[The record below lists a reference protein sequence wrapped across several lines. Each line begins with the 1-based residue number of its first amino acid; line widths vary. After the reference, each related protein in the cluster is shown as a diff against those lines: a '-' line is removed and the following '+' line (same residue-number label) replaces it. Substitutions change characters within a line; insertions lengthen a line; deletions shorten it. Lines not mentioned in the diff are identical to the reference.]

1 MENEEITTV
10 EGLAAALDAGEGQ
23 AQEAPVADQEG
34 AAEQADGNPQADPQQ
49 QAEQAEGE
57 GEAAAEGAGQAVEA
71 PADDAVV
78 KWHAA
83 DGSDIEVP
91 ISELKASY
99 LRHSD
104 YTQKTQALAEERKQA
119 EAAVAQQFQQAL
131 QLTRDHAKLLSLQ
144 EDLSVYQKA
153 DWNALYAQDPNE
165 AGRLQAQWR
174 QTEAQARELA
184 AGLQSAALQSSQA
197 QAQRLQQATQQAME
211 ALQRE
216 IPGFGAETIKAARET
231 ALAHGFSEAELAGI
245 TDARTF
251 KVLHEAAQWRALQA
265 KKPAVQNKVAAAP
278 PKATKPGSATQP
290 STRKEVA
297 FKQMQSKRDVNS
309 LAAFL
314 AASE

>member
-1 MENEEITTV
+1 M
-10 EGLAAALDAGEGQ
+10 
-23 AQEAPVADQEG
+23 
-34 AAEQADGNPQADPQQ
+34 
-49 QAEQAEGE
+49 
-57 GEAAAEGAGQAVEA
+57 
-71 PADDAVV
+71 
-78 KWHAA
+78 
-83 DGSDIEVP
+83 
-91 ISELKASY
+91 
-99 LRHSD
+99 
-104 YTQKTQALAEERKQA
+104 
-119 EAAVAQQFQQAL
+119 
-131 QLTRDHAKLLSLQ
+131 
-144 EDLSVYQKA
+144 
-153 DWNALYAQDPNE
+153 
-165 AGRLQAQWR
+165 QAQWR
-174 QTEAQARELA
+174 QTEARARELA
-184 AGLQSAALQSSQA
+184 AGLQSAALQSSHA

>member
-1 MENEEITTV
+1 MDEQEITTLD
-10 EGLAAALDAGEGQ
+10 GLAAALDADEGQ
-23 AQEAPVADQEG
+23 AQAPEADAAD
-34 AAEQADGNPQADPQQ
+34 AVEQDESTHEADAP
-49 QAEQAEGE
+49 EGE
-57 GEAAAEGAGQAVEA
+57 EAATDDTGQAPAA
-71 PADDAVV
+71 PADDVVV
-78 KWHAA
+78 KWTTSSGDA
-83 DGSDIEVP
+83 IEAP
-91 ISELKASY
+91 LAELKSGY
-99 LRHSD
+99 LRQQD
-104 YTQKTQALAEERKQA
+104 YTHKTQALAEERKQA
-119 EAAVAQQFQQAL
+119 EAAVAQQFQQAQ

-144 EDLSVYQKA
+144 EDLSAYQKA
-153 DWNALYAQDPNE
+153 DWNALYAQDPTE

-174 QTEAQARELA
+174 QAEAQARELA
-184 AGLQSAALQSSQA
+184 GGIQSASQQLQQT
-197 QAQRLQQATQQAME
+197 QAQRVQQATQEAMQ

-297 FKQMQSKRDVNS
+297 FKQMQSRRDVNS

>member
-1 MENEEITTV
+1 MENEEITTLD
-10 EGLAAALDAGEGQ
+10 GLAAALDADEGQ
-23 AQEAPVADQEG
+23 AHAPETEG
-34 AAEQADGNPQADPQQ
+34 QQAAEQDESAHEADAP
-49 QAEQAEGE
+49 EGD
-57 GEAAAEGAGQAVEA
+57 EAATDDTGQAPAA
-71 PADDAVV
+71 PADDVVV
-78 KWHAA
+78 KWTTSGGEA
-83 DGSDIEVP
+83 IEAP
-91 ISELKASY
+91 LAELKSGY
-99 LRHSD
+99 LRQQD
-104 YTQKTQALAEERKQA
+104 YTHKTQALAEERKQA
-119 EAAVAQQFQQAL
+119 ETAVAQQFQQAQ
-131 QLTRDHAKLLSLQ
+131 QLTRDHAKLMQLQ
-144 EDLSVYQKA
+144 EDLGAYQKA
-153 DWNALYAQDPNE
+153 DWNALYAQDPTE

-174 QTEAQARELA
+174 QAEAQARELA
-184 AGLQSAALQSSQA
+184 GGIQSASQQLQQT
-197 QAQRLQQATQQAME
+197 QAQRVQQATQDAMQ

-216 IPGFGAETIKAARET
+216 IPGFGAETVKAARDT

-265 KKPAVQNKVAAAP
+265 KKPAVQNKVAAVP

>member
-1 MENEEITTV
+1 MDEQEITTLD
-10 EGLAAALDAGEGQ
+10 GLAAALDTDEGQ
-23 AQEAPVADQEG
+23 AQAPEAEDTQ
-34 AAEQADGNPQADPQQ
+34 AAEQDESDHE
-49 QAEQAEGE
+49 AEAPEGE
-57 GEAAAEGAGQAVEA
+57 EAAAEDAGQANA
-71 PADDAVV
+71 PADDVVV
-78 KWHAA
+78 KWTTSSG
-83 DGSDIEVP
+83 DEIEAP
-91 ISELKASY
+91 LAELKSGY
-99 LRHSD
+99 LRQQD
-104 YTQKTQALAEERKQA
+104 YTHKTQALAEERKQA
-119 EAAVAQQFQQAL
+119 EAAVAQQFQQAQ

>member
-1 MENEEITTV
+1 MENDEITTLD
-10 EGLAAALDAGEGQ
+10 GLAAALDADEGQ
-23 AQEAPVADQEG
+23 AQAPEADGTQ
-34 AAEQADGNPQADPQQ
+34 AAEQDESTNEADAP
-49 QAEQAEGE
+49 EGD
-57 GEAAAEGAGQAVEA
+57 EAATDDTGQAPAA
-71 PADDAVV
+71 PADDVVV
-78 KWHAA
+78 KWTTSGGEA
-83 DGSDIEVP
+83 IEAP
-91 ISELKASY
+91 LAELKSGY
-99 LRHSD
+99 LRQQD
-104 YTQKTQALAEERKQA
+104 YTHKTQALAEERKQA
-119 EAAVAQQFQQAL
+119 ETAVAQQFQQAQ
-131 QLTRDHAKLLSLQ
+131 QLTRDHAKLMQLQ
-144 EDLSVYQKA
+144 EDLSAYQKA
-153 DWNALYAQDPNE
+153 DWNALYAQDPTE

-174 QTEAQARELA
+174 QAEAQARELA
-184 AGLQSAALQSSQA
+184 GGIQSASQQLQQT
-197 QAQRLQQATQQAME
+197 QAQRVQQATQEAMQ

-216 IPGFGAETIKAARET
+216 IPGFGAETVKAARET

-265 KKPAVQNKVAAAP
+265 QKPAIQNKVAAVP